1 MRDPVCVPPLTET
14 VLIPGTS
21 LLCPGQ
27 NDSLSEGR
35 TRRGGER
42 KGEGHRAGSERPDE
56 AHRRL
61 FPTLILLPMFKTRA
75 QKFPT
80 IFQMPDSF
88 LKKNK
93 TKNKP

>member
-35 TRRGGER
+35 TRRGGRER
-42 KGEGHRAGSERPDE
+42 AKATELDLNALMRPAD
-56 AHRRL
+56 AC
-61 FPTLILLPMFKTRA
+61 
-75 QKFPT
+75 
-80 IFQMPDSF
+80 FQ
-88 LKKNK
+88 L
-93 TKNKP
+93 